1 MKKLILI
8 FAAASMFAACG
19 NKQEKTLG
27 TESVPQTVTPP
38 APVVVQKEVHYID
51 RTPAQPVQQEKKGWS
66 KGAKGAVIGGV
77 GGAVVG
83 AAVSDKKG
91 KGAIIGGAVGAGAG
105 YLIGRDQDK
114 KDGRVK

>member
-1 MKKLILI
+1 MKKLILV
-8 FAAASMFAACG
+8 FAAASVFAACG
-19 NKQEKTLG
+19 SKQEKTAG
-27 TESVPQTVTPP
+27 AESVPPP
-38 APVVVQKEVHYID
+38 APVVVKEVRYVD
-51 RTPAQPVQQEKKGWS
+51 RPATVQQQPVEQKKGWS

>member
-1 MKKLILI
+1 MKKLILV
-8 FAAASMFAACG
+8 FAAASVFAACG
-19 NKQEKTLG
+19 SKQEKTLG
-27 TESVPQTVTPP
+27 TESVPAEQ
-38 APVVVQKEVHYID
+38 AKPVVVKEVRYVN
-51 RTPAQPVQQEKKGWS
+51 TNNTAPAQQQPAKKGWS

>member
-1 MKKLILI
+1 MKKLILV
-8 FAAASMFAACG
+8 FTAAGLFAACG

-27 TESVPQTVTPP
+27 TESVPAQTVT
-38 APVVVQKEVHYID
+38 PVVVQKEVRYVD
-51 RTPAQPVQQEKKGWS
+51 RTPAQPAQPEKKGWS